1 MKFPRPWRLLTL
13 AVCVLAS
20 LTAGAQQTPAQ
31 QPSSNQTEQKPA
43 QPQNSQNPF
52 EQVPEEKEQPG
63 TTPAPTRGVQPAPTP
78 AQAAQPGGIP
88 DVIEAIEFRGTRR
101 VPQDTLRALIF
112 SKPGD
117 RIDEDVLHRDF
128 MTLWNTGRLDDLRLE
143 REPGKNGWIIRFVV
157 QERPVIRSITYEGNK
172 SVSVSDIL
180 DRYKER
186 KVGLSVESQYDQS
199 KVQRARN
206 VHMELLSEHG
216 HQYATVTPELHPV
229 PPSSLNIVFK
239 VDEGPTVKVG
249 KIDIEGNSAEGDRN
263 VIRAMKNLHPIGVPY
278 SILFE
283 DMFARTYDPAKL
295 DEDQDRVRVFY
306 QEKGYFKARA
316 ENATATIVDVAPRSY
331 ALPFLPR
338 PRWHKVADVT
348 VFVNEGQK
356 YYLGKYSFTGVKLFR
371 TPQTLMRPLFS
382 MSEGDVFSTAKLR
395 KGVENMRK
403 LYGEFGYID
412 FVVEPDPEPV
422 AGANK
427 VDLNLSVDEGKQFFV
442 RRIDFTGNNTTR
454 DKVIRRELLIDEGD
468 LFNSRL
474 WDLSILKLNQLGYFE
489 PLKEDQAADL
499 KRDTKTD
506 TIDITLKLKERG
518 KQSIQLNGGVSGIS
532 GTFIGASYS
541 TNNFLGL
548 GETLSLSSQLGTVQR
563 TVQFGFTEP
572 YLFDRPIQSGFTIY
586 LTRFNYN
593 QAQEASILSGE
604 NLTALYSALGQQ
616 NLLNYV
622 QNGYGFTAFVSTALK
637 RSFARI
643 GLSYGYD
650 ISNIKTLTDAA
661 TTYFD
666 YVDFQ
671 GVGGPNSL
679 SGIRTSKITPSYS
692 YNTVNHPIE
701 PTAGKSFFAS
711 IGFAGTELGGN
722 VNTVQPQLDMKY
734 FHKGLRNGHVIGFH
748 FLGKTLTGY
757 GGKVAPPFSR
767 FYIGGENDIRGFDW
781 WSVSPIAFIPDSEP
795 INVLNANGTQR
806 VQRVVNA
813 DGSIT
818 FNPVTQNIP
827 TYRLVLPGGDTV
839 GIANFEYR
847 IKVFGPVTLAPFFD
861 AGLDK
866 LAFAS
871 QLKLNPDR
879 LIQLNDEFPQANYG
893 SKAYIVPGT
902 QLTRTSTGLELQVLM
917 PVVNAPFRVYFAY
930 NPTRV
935 NTNIQP
941 PLAVD
946 RSMFANDATYNEA
959 IATYGTAIP
968 YSERST
974 TFRFTIGRTF

>member
-1 MKFPRPWRLLTL
+1 
-13 AVCVLAS
+13 
-20 LTAGAQQTPAQ
+20 
-31 QPSSNQTEQKPA
+31 
-43 QPQNSQNPF
+43 
-52 EQVPEEKEQPG
+52 
-63 TTPAPTRGVQPAPTP
+63 
-78 AQAAQPGGIP
+78 
-88 DVIEAIEFRGTRR
+88 
-101 VPQDTLRALIF
+101 
-112 SKPGD
+112 
-117 RIDEDVLHRDF
+117 
-128 MTLWNTGRLDDLRLE
+128 
-143 REPGKNGWIIRFVV
+143 
-157 QERPVIRSITYEGNK
+157 
-172 SVSVSDIL
+172 
-180 DRYKER
+180 
-186 KVGLSVESQYDQS
+186 
-199 KVQRARN
+199 
-206 VHMELLSEHG
+206 
-216 HQYATVTPELHPV
+216 
-229 PPSSLNIVFK
+229 
-239 VDEGPTVKVG
+239 
-249 KIDIEGNSAEGDRN
+249 
-263 VIRAMKNLHPIGVPY
+263 
-278 SILFE
+278 
-283 DMFARTYDPAKL
+283 
-295 DEDQDRVRVFY
+295 
-306 QEKGYFKARA
+306 
-316 ENATATIVDVAPRSY
+316 
-331 ALPFLPR
+331 
-338 PRWHKVADVT
+338 
-348 VFVNEGQK
+348 
-356 YYLGKYSFTGVKLFR
+356 
-371 TPQTLMRPLFS
+371 

-518 KQSIQLNGGVSGIS
+518 KQSIQLNGGVSGIA

-572 YLFDRPIQSGFTIY
+572 YLFNRPIQSGFTIY

-593 QAQEASILSGE
+593 QAQEASILSGQ

-622 QNGYGFTAFVSTALK
+622 QNGYGFTTFVSTALK

-661 TTYFD
+661 STYFD

-711 IGFAGTELGGN
+711 IGFAGAVLGGN
-722 VNTVQPQLDMKY
+722 VNTVQPQIDMKY
-734 FHKGLRNGHVIGFH
+734 FHKGFRNGQVVGFH
-748 FLGKTLTGY
+748 ILAKTLTGY

-767 FYIGGENDIRGFDW
+767 FYIGGENDVRGFDW
-781 WSVSPIAFIPDSEP
+781 WTISPIAFVPDSEP

-813 DGSIT
+813 DGSIS
-818 FNPVTQNIP
+818 FNPATQNIP

-839 GIANFEYR
+839 GVGNFEYR
-847 IKVFGPVTLAPFFD
+847 VKVFGPVTLAPFFD

-866 LAFAS
+866 LYFPG
-871 QLKLNPDR
+871 QLRLNPGR
-879 LIQLNDEFPQANYG
+879 LQQLNGEFPQAGYG
-893 SKAYIVPGT
+893 PEAFIVPGT
-902 QLTRTSTGLELQVLM
+902 QITRTSTGLELQVLM

-959 IATYGTAIP
+959 IALYGTAIP